1 MTGAILP
8 APLVAAGQRA
18 TLALGGL
25 GDMARRWRRFA
36 PGADIGLAIGV
47 VCLLSL
53 LILPLPTLL
62 LDFGLAVSVTS
73 SVLVLMV
80 ALFLR
85 RPLDFTSF
93 PTLLLL
99 TTLLRLSLE
108 VATTRLI
115 LGHGHEGPLAA
126 GHIVAAFGGFLMGGD
141 VVIGVILFAI
151 LMIVNFMVITKGSGR
166 IAEVAAR
173 FSLDAMPGKQMA
185 IDAELSAG
193 AITEKIARLRRSE
206 LEQESA
212 FYGAMDGAAKFVR
225 GDAIAGLLITAIN
238 IVGGLA
244 IGLLRH
250 GMPFADATSTFTT
263 LTIGDGLVSQIPA
276 LIVSTAA
283 GIVVTKGG
291 IEGTADAALMRQL
304 GGSEKPLALAA
315 AAAAILALMPG
326 LPAIPFLGLA
336 ALAGGAAW
344 LRRRHPVRA
353 ATDDDDASV
362 IAPAASSEPPIAEA
376 MRIDMIR
383 LELGF
388 GLLPMAG
395 GDSPRLTEQIRTLRR
410 SFASEMGF
418 VLPPV
423 RIQDNMQLAASQYVV
438 RLKEIEAGRGEVHP
452 ARLLVMDP
460 KGGTPDLAGEPT
472 VEPAFGLPALWID
485 TAQREDA
492 LFRGL
497 TVVDPASVITTH
509 LSEMVRQ
516 MMAELLSYS
525 ETQKLLDELPREQ
538 QKLVADMIPTQIS
551 VGGVQRVLQ
560 ALLAER
566 VSIRDLTTILEGVQ
580 DACSVGMRATT
591 AIVAHVRARL
601 ARQISDSHVGPGG
614 YVPLVTLSPEWEAA
628 IIESLVGPADDR
640 HLAMAPSRLSDF
652 INRLRATLDQV
663 AATGES
669 AVVLVSGSI
678 RPQIRAIVERIR
690 PHTPVLAQ
698 NEISPRV
705 RIRTLA
711 TI

>member
-1 MTGAILP
+1 MTGAVLP
-8 APLVAAGQRA
+8 APQVAAGQRA